1 MNLSTKNKVGL
12 GLAGVLGVLD
22 IAGYFL
28 TPDPS
33 ADMSGPPKSILLLD
47 AVLGII
53 TVIAVFLALR
63 TPNKVNIGT
72 TITARVV
79 SALTAVP
86 AYFVGVPT
94 SVLVLVTAFIAAT
107 IVSVWLILSKTDS

>member
-12 GLAGVLGVLD
+12 GLAGFLGLLD

-33 ADMSGPPKSILLLD
+33 ADMRGPPDWILLLD
-47 AVLGII
+47 AILGII
-53 TVIAVFLALR
+53 TVVAVFLVFR
-63 TPNKVNIGT
+63 TPNKVIIGT
-72 TITARVV
+72 TITARVA

-94 SVLVLVTAFIAAT
+94 SILVLVTAFIAAT
-107 IVSVWLILSKTDS
+107 IVSVWLILSKTES